1 MNTAFA
7 LILALLCSVA
17 YAQTT
22 SSVASSSGHPRIISP
37 LGAEEYII
45 SPQDGET
52 VGQDVTVRFG
62 LKGMG
67 VAPAGVVKENTG
79 HHHLLIDVK
88 EMPPMD
94 QPISN
99 DDTHKHY
106 GGGQTE
112 ATIHLAPGNHS
123 LQLLLGD
130 AAHIP
135 LNPPVMSKKIRV
147 HVK

>member
-1 MNTAFA
+1 MKTT
-7 LILALLCSVA
+7 LVLALTLLTA
-17 YAQTT
+17 TAAAQPAPSTAPSGLPRT
-22 SSVASSSGHPRIISP
+22 ASAA
-37 LGAEEYII
+37 GAEEYII
-45 SPQDGET
+45 SPKDGET
-52 VGQDVTVRFG
+52 VGQDLTVRFG

-79 HHHLLIDVK
+79 HHHLLIDNK
-88 EMPPMD
+88 ELPPLD
-94 QPISN
+94 LPIAN

-112 ATIHLAPGNHS
+112 ATIHLAPGDHT

-130 AAHIP
+130 ASHIP
-135 LNPPVMSKKIRV
+135 LNPSVMSKKITV